1 MAPYPPPPRHRR
13 AAGRSC
19 AAAVCLAVV
28 AATAVGAGPAPVA
41 TAVRPTAEQA
51 RDAARPEAQVF
62 AESVTAA
69 WNARDLDA
77 WLALWRFA
85 TPAERTEEDALAR
98 DAFAGDETKLTLLRQ
113 PGVAATATR
122 FTIEAQAFVAAEP
135 RGRVAYWRMRAE
147 KRDGQ
152 WALVERQDAGQLDG
166 LIHLSL
172 DPAGYRVRDASLKL
186 EDFELRME
194 SGTLFLTS
202 ADVGPTGLVFVG
214 RGRVVFSPGPPSE
227 KDQLRQ
233 YSGASTLDVA
243 VRWAFAR
250 VHPADYQ
257 RFVDTARLERE
268 PEASAGLRRP
278 EAERLFRARAPRSLA
293 LDADLPRSPWWLL
306 PGVGDA
312 IIDFPQGRRV
322 LTFAVSSGESED
334 LNLFDRD
341 RQLQIC
347 VYPSAGRP
355 LQYDDDSRRSLDLL
369 EQDLTVRFEPD
380 RLTLAGVHRM
390 TLVQLQPSPTIR
402 LRLDDDF
409 RVSSVTTEDGTSLL
423 FFRVR
428 EQNSIVVSLGSLGS
442 GGQPFTLVTRYAG
455 RHDPVPVEQELLQS
469 TTIRERDEDTF
480 VDRPPLVYSSR
491 TAWYPRPPTEDFSP
505 ATVGLDAPEGWLG
518 VSGGKLVSVKTE
530 DRRVHA
536 EFRSVE
542 PGKFVTAVVG
552 RLTEVG
558 MRQEG
563 GVEVRGYA
571 TVRSRAE
578 ATGTLPLVQR
588 IVAFYE
594 RRFGPCPYH
603 SLGIVVAEAE
613 TPGGHSPPGLVYLQQ
628 RPPVLR
634 LRSLP
639 DDPANFSDLPGFFVA
654 HEVAHQWWG
663 QATAPSSYRERWLSE
678 GWAQY
683 AAALWVRESLGEG
696 AFRSMMDRMG
706 RWAFEHDD
714 AGPIHLGQRLGMLQG
729 DPRIFRAVAYDKG
742 AWVLHMLR
750 GLLGDDA
757 FFAGARAFLE
767 THRFAKAGTE
777 DLREA
782 LEKASGRDLRPYFER
797 WIYGTGLPAL
807 TYAAHIQA
815 ADGGGFRTRVDVRA
829 DRLPGEIP
837 LQVALVG
844 SSGREA
850 KRVVLPADGG
860 SFTFETRERPR
871 RVVLNDD
878 RGLLARVVRGKAQ
891 R

>member
-1 MAPYPPPPRHRR
+1 MTHDPPPPRRR
-13 AAGRSC
+13 RVPGPAC
-19 AAAVCLAVV
+19 VAAACLAAVV
-28 AATAVGAGPAPVA
+28 AATANDARAAVARGP
-41 TAVRPTAEQA
+41 RPTGEQA
-51 RDAARPEAQVF
+51 LDPARPEAPAF
-62 AESVTAA
+62 ADRVTGA
-69 WNARDLDA
+69 WNARDLDG

-85 TPAERTEEDALAR
+85 TPAERADEEGLAR
-98 DAFAGDETKLTLLRQ
+98 DAFKADETKLTLLRQ
-113 PGVAATATR
+113 PSPTATATR
-122 FTIEAQAFVAAEP
+122 FSIEAQAFVAAEP
-135 RGRVAYWRMRAE
+135 RGRVAYWRLRAE
-147 KRDGQ
+147 KSDGQ
-152 WALVERQDAGQLDG
+152 WALVERQDAGQVDG
-166 LIHLSL
+166 LLHLSL
-172 DPAGYRVRDASLKL
+172 GPAAYRVRDASLKL

-194 SGTLFLTS
+194 SGTLFQTS

-214 RGRVVFSPGPPSE
+214 RGRVVFSPRPPSE
-227 KDQLRQ
+227 KEQLRQ
-233 YSGASTLDVA
+233 YSGDPKLDVA
-243 VRWAFAR
+243 VGWAFAR
-250 VHPADYQ
+250 VHPADFQ
-257 RFVDTARLERE
+257 RVVDPARLE
-268 PEASAGLRRP
+268 PESAAAAQARRA
-278 EAERLFRARAPRSLA
+278 EAERLFRARSTRSFA

-306 PGVGDA
+306 PGLGDA
-312 IIDFPQGRRV
+312 IVDFPQGRRV

-355 LQYDDDSRRSLDLL
+355 IQYDDDSRRSVDVL

-380 RLTLAGVHRM
+380 RLTLSAVHRM
-390 TLVQLQPSPTIR
+390 KLVQLQPAPTMR

-409 RVSSVTTEDGTSLL
+409 RVSSITTEDGASLL

-428 EQNSIVVSLGSLGS
+428 EQNSVVVSLGSLGER
-442 GGQPFTLVTRYAG
+442 GQPFTLVTRYAG
-455 RHDPVPVEQELLQS
+455 RHDPVPVDQELLQ
-469 TTIRERDEDTF
+469 TTVRERDEDTF

-491 TAWYPRPPTEDFSP
+491 TAWYPRPPTEDFAP
-505 ATVGLDAPEGWLG
+505 ATMGLDVPEGWLG
-518 VSGGKLVSVKTE
+518 VSGGELVSLKTE
-530 DRRVHA
+530 NRRVHA

-542 PGKFVTAVVG
+542 PGKFLTAVVG
-552 RLTEVG
+552 HLTDVG

-563 GVEVRGYA
+563 GIAVRGYA
-571 TVRSRAE
+571 TVRSRSD
-578 ATGTLPLVQR
+578 ATAALPVVQK

-594 RRFGPCPYH
+594 QLFGPCPYR
-603 SLGIVVAEAE
+603 SLGLVIAEGE

-663 QATAPSSYRERWLSE
+663 QGTAPSSYRERWLSE

-696 AFRSMMDRMG
+696 AFRSMMERMG

-714 AGPIHLGQRLGMLQG
+714 AGPIHLGQRLGILEG
-729 DPRIFRAVAYDKG
+729 DRRIFRAVVYDKG

-767 THRFAKAGTE
+767 GHRFAKAGTE
-777 DLREA
+777 DFREA

-797 WIYGTGLPAL
+797 WIYDTGLPAL
-807 TYAAHIQA
+807 TYAAHTQA
-815 ADGGGFRTRVDVRA
+815 AEGGFRTRVDVRA
-829 DRLPGEIP
+829 DRVPGELP
-837 LQVALVG
+837 LRVALVG
-844 SSGREA
+844 SSGRET
-850 KRVVLPADGG
+850 KRVVLEAAGG
-860 SFTFETRERPR
+860 SFTFETKERPR

-878 RGLLARVVRGKAQ
+878 RGLLARVERGKAQ